1 MSMVVGVCRVS
12 LMIEESQSLK
22 DKRSVLK
29 RIKDRVSQKFNCAIA
44 EVGDPDVWQSAHLG
58 FAVVSNER
66 GFTQSMVQRIL
77 QFIDDLALAKLVD
90 DEQDYVDYG
99 DGVLEG
105 AAEGRYE
112 HWEPEDPSPGKG
124 RSTPPGGL
132 SALKPPHKLDA
143 VDYPWD
149 TSGDTS
155 GDTTGPPQG
164 NTSGDSPSDDP
175 EDAAAD
181 EPASAMDR
189 RRRGERSSD

>member
-1 MSMVVGVCRVS
+1 MIVGVCRIS

-44 EVGDPDVWQSAHLG
+44 EVGDPDVWQSAQLG

-99 DGVLEG
+99 DGAIEG
-105 AAEGRYE
+105 TSEGRYE
-112 HWEPEDPSPGKG
+112 HWEPSEPSPGPSQGG
-124 RSTPPGGL
+124 RVVSGSAPLRPPYL
-132 SALKPPHKLDA
+132 ESE
-143 VDYPWD
+143 DYPWD
-149 TSGDTS
+149 SPAPAPE
-155 GDTTGPPQG
+155 PPQG
-164 NTSGDSPSDDP
+164 QRKRGDRPSD
-175 EDAAAD
+175 
-181 EPASAMDR
+181 
-189 RRRGERSSD
+189 